1 MDLEADKLGRRNRF
15 KRTPRGKR
23 LSLTPRDQE
32 ILSWLYRYRYL
43 RQDHLLRILAPKS
56 EKRFKERLGDLF
68 HETGLINRPLIQA
81 PLFDAR
87 ATPMLY
93 ELSAKGAGYLE
104 ALNALPYRAVT
115 FSRRQKEAYSPQF
128 LHTMMIIEAVLEV
141 ELSAQATDGQRFV
154 PVDEVLSRAP
164 EVTKQAK
171 NPLAVPINLDGRN
184 TYIIPDALYG
194 VETAHEGKKVY
205 RFFALECERTSPASR
220 SDKSASSTAQKQK
233 AYAAL
238 IKSGG
243 FNKHWGIPNLE
254 LNLIPR
260 KGQ

>member
-1 MDLEADKLGRRNRF
+1 MDKLGRRSRF
-15 KRTPRGKR
+15 ERTPRGKR
-23 LSLTPRDQE
+23 LTLTPRDQE
-32 ILSWLYRYRYL
+32 ILRWLYRYRYL
-43 RQDHLLRILAPKS
+43 RQDHLMRILKPKS

-93 ELSAKGAGYLE
+93 ELSAKGAEYLE

-128 LHTMMIIEAVLEV
+128 LHTMMIIETVLDE
-141 ELSAQATDGQRFV
+141 ELSTQAAEGQRFV
-154 PVDEVLSRAP
+154 PVDEILSRAP
-164 EVTKQAK
+164 ESTQQAK
-171 NPLAVPINLDGRN
+171 NPLAVPIHFEGRN
-184 TYIIPDALYG
+184 TYVIPDALYG
-194 VETAHEGKKVY
+194 IEYDRNGQTGY

-220 SDKSASSTAQKQK
+220 SGSSASSSARKRS
-233 AYAAL
+233 AYDVL
-238 IKSGG
+238 IESEA
-243 FNKHWGIPNLE
+243 FYAHWGIPNLK